1 MEQWISGWGYQP
13 LSFERFPIQAER
25 ETLCVQFLNNINGNE
40 IKVRFSNR
48 YGKEKMIF
56 NHAEIFVLD
65 KPEQWAGA
73 VGKQVTING
82 KKTITIPATQ
92 EIFSDVLE
100 LEVRAGQYLCVSV
113 QVEKKQKLLTGGSC
127 FAQPYTGVYVW
138 DGCKRLQECRPGES
152 RQARTDLLRIEPE
165 HLSFYGIAGVDI
177 KTKEDVKTIV
187 CFGDSIT
194 HRSLW
199 TGPLMMRLHKQY
211 PGKVILRNSGIS
223 GNRIMYDESPNTDFG
238 PWLGKAAVKR
248 LEQDVFYGNPVDLVT
263 VLLGT
268 NDIFHPLAGFAPK
281 EETAET
287 ETMETGLA
295 KLAELIHSH
304 GAKAVGCTITPWKN
318 CQGRFAQEPELVRMR
333 VNEWIRSSSCFDYVF
348 DFDRMIADPKDPQRM
363 LPLYDSGDHVHPG
376 AAGGAKMAEGIDLS
390 ALGILLGLEAG
401 QK

>member
-1 MEQWISGWGYQP
+1 M
-13 LSFERFPIQAER
+13 
-25 ETLCVQFLNNINGNE
+25 
-40 IKVRFSNR
+40 
-48 YGKEKMIF
+48 
-56 NHAEIFVLD
+56 
-65 KPEQWAGA
+65 
-73 VGKQVTING
+73 
-82 KKTITIPATQ
+82 
-92 EIFSDVLE
+92 
-100 LEVRAGQYLCVSV
+100 
-113 QVEKKQKLLTGGSC
+113 
-127 FAQPYTGVYVW
+127 
-138 DGCKRLQECRPGES
+138 
-152 RQARTDLLRIEPE
+152 RIEPE

-248 LEQDVFYGNPVDLVT
+248 LERDVFYGNPVDLVT

-281 EETAET
+281 EETADAK
-287 ETMETGLA
+287 TMESGLTR
-295 KLAELIHSH
+295 LAELIHSH

-318 CQGRFAQEPELVRMR
+318 CQGRFAQEPEQVRMR
-333 VNEWIRSSSCFDYVF
+333 VNDWIRSSGCFDYVF
-348 DFDRMIADPKDPQRM
+348 DFDRMIADPEDPQRM